1 MWRYLLAL
9 PFLVHGAAHVS
20 GFLASWTVLEVG
32 FSGSAWILS
41 PNVSYRSV
49 IGRGF
54 GVLWLAAALG
64 HLAAGLGLIL
74 GQDWWVSAALGGSL
88 VSLMVIVP
96 WWNTVPPGARLG
108 AAFDLLVILVLLTPA
123 RDLLPGVRIG
133 G

>member
-41 PNVSYRSV
+41 PSVGYRSL

-54 GVLWLAAALG
+54 GLLWLAAAIS
-64 HLAAGLGLIL
+64 HLAAGVGLMLGL
-74 GQDWWVSAALGGSL
+74 GWWASAALAGSL
-88 VSLMVIVP
+88 VSLLVILP

-108 AAFDLLVILVLLTPA
+108 AAFDLLVILLLATPLGGLLPA
-123 RDLLPGVRIG
+123 R
-133 G
+133 